1 MRVPAVLLFIIMV
14 VLSPSARACEPCL
27 KILNLEETV
36 KAAELIIVG
45 RRTDYSPK
53 EKERRKRQQG
63 PDTIQVKV
71 REVLK
76 GNLKQGSR
84 IKVNSWDGMCPY
96 GILAD
101 EKVYVMLLIKR
112 KRADNWTTVNNGCS
126 QKSFP
131 IEQGQVVLDGKSLSV
146 ADFAAK
152 YIH

>member
-1 MRVPAVLLFIIMV
+1 MRVPAVLLSIIMG

-36 KAAELIIVG
+36 KAAELILVG

-53 EKERRKRQQG
+53 EKERRKGQEG

-76 GNLKQGSR
+76 GNLQQGSR

-101 EKVYVMLLIKR
+101 EKVYLMLLIKR
-112 KRADNWTTVNNGCS
+112 KRADYWDTVNNGCS
-126 QKSFP
+126 QKLFSVERDQ
-131 IEQGQVVLDGKSLSV
+131 IILDGISLSA

-152 YIH
+152 YIY